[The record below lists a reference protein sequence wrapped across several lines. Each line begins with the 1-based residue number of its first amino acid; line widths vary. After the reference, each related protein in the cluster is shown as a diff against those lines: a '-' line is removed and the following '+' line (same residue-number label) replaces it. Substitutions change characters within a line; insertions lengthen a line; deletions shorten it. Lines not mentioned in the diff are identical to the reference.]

1 MLTSRHLCRVGDM
14 PSRLLGG
21 VIELTSVGVQP
32 KPLLAL
38 ADKVKPCVCIV
49 VIPRAGVMIVPCTTS
64 PHSFFS
70 METSVAT
77 TLWG

>member
-1 MLTSRHLCRVGDM
+1 MLTSRHLCRVSDM

-38 ADKVKPCVCIV
+38 TDKVKPGICIV
-49 VIPRAGVMIVPCTTS
+49 VIPRDRVMVVSCTTS
-64 PHSFFS
+64 PFEVLFPGNSRN
-70 METSVAT
+70 
-77 TLWG
+77 G